1 MWQID
6 SLSHLT
12 SSKMKPLEH
21 LPNWTFV
28 IVVSADAHEELLE
41 LLLCRFVVVFYILAW
56 SSTSLT
62 FSVTGGHNIIKNV
75 AVINPFENEKS

>member
-41 LLLCRFVVVFYILAW
+41 LLLCRFVVKSFVF
-56 SSTSLT
+56 
-62 FSVTGGHNIIKNV
+62 
-75 AVINPFENEKS
+75 